1 VTAIEHGKRV
11 GLLMAAATLLL
22 GYLVARTDVFWADGL
37 RYIAQAKAIDQGAWS
52 RGLVGSVDHPAYPI
66 AIAAVHRLKGG
77 DRPRDWQTAAQVAAA
92 IAGALL
98 VIPTY
103 LIALELFGEST
114 AWLACVL
121 IFSVPSNSHVLADAL
136 SESTFLLFFA
146 FGLWAALR
154 YLRAGAIGWLVL
166 ASALSVLAYLTRP
179 EGLVLPAALF
189 VTLVVLLFIPSL
201 KLPAGRRMTGI
212 VFLALGPILA
222 AGPFVV
228 LKGGISTKPSILR
241 ILGLAPGAS
250 AMSVE
255 RERPLD
261 PGQNELTTAILGFK
275 AMLRAV
281 AGATTIPLL
290 LLAPLGLAA
299 GWTTVT
305 RKRDWVFL
313 GVVVCACALAM
324 SRLHAMAGYCT
335 PRHAMVV
342 AWILMIAGAAGLNLV
357 AAVLGSTLHR
367 FARRRCSERA
377 VEFGLR
383 TALAAGCLALWA
395 PGTLAKIDPGFAGY
409 RQAGEWLATAG
420 GGAERVIDPKGF
432 ALYYSERPGYTFAN
446 VNDWSHEP
454 GVRWVVAHEALIFG
468 PWEYSKAI
476 RDVVGRRHPV
486 RVFPL
491 KPVRGVSKV
500 YVYDLTTSPGTTAL
514 APVDAIRTR
523 R

>member
-1 VTAIEHGKRV
+1 VTAIEHAKRV
-11 GLLMAAATLLL
+11 SLLMAAATLLL

-37 RYIAQAKAIDQGAWS
+37 RYIAQAKAIDRGAWS
-52 RGLVGSVDHPAYPI
+52 RGLIGSVDHPAYPL
-66 AIAAVHRLKGG
+66 AIAAVHRIKGG
-77 DRPRDWQTAAQVAAA
+77 DRPQDWQLAAQVAAA
-92 IAGALL
+92 IAGVLL
-98 VIPTY
+98 VVPTY
-103 LIALELFGEST
+103 LIALELFGEAT

-154 YLRAGAIGWLVL
+154 YLRAGALRWLGL
-166 ASALSVLAYLTRP
+166 TSACSVLAYLTRP
-179 EGLVLPAALF
+179 EGLVLPGGLLVALF
-189 VTLVVLLFIPSL
+189 VLLLVPALRLPSGRRLAGIVLL
-201 KLPAGRRMTGI
+201 T
-212 VFLALGPILA
+212 LGPFLA
-222 AGPFVV
+222 AGPFVI

-241 ILGLAPGAS
+241 VLGLAPSAG

-261 PGQNELTTAILGFK
+261 PGQSALATAVVGFK

-290 LLAPLGLAA
+290 LLSPLGLAA
-299 GWTTVT
+299 GWTSIS
-305 RKRDWVFL
+305 RQRDWIFL
-313 GVVVCACALAM
+313 GVIVGACALAM

-357 AAVLGSTLHR
+357 AAALGDALVQ
-367 FARRRCSERA
+367 FARRRYSERA
-377 VEFGLR
+377 IAAGLR
-383 TALAAGCLALWA
+383 TAFLAGCVALWA
-395 PGTLAKIDPGFAGY
+395 PSTVARIDPGFAGY
-409 RQAGEWLATAG
+409 RQAGEWLATESGAG
-420 GGAERVIDPKGF
+420 ERVIDPKGF

-446 VNDWSHEP
+446 VNDWAHDA

-476 RDVVGRRHPV
+476 RDVVDRRHPV
-486 RVFPL
+486 RVFPPR
-491 KPVRGVSKV
+491 PVRGVSKV